1 VTTLKN
7 SDARPKSWIVWMK
20 SDVVG
25 KMLFH
30 ATDLSASDL
39 DRSSIAAP
47 LDDGW
52 KPAVVSKALT
62 ACQAVS
68 EARSLE
74 SAGFFD
80 VDGAWAWPQ

>member
-1 VTTLKN
+1 MTTLKN

-52 KPAVVSKALT
+52 YPSIINLN
-62 ACQAVS
+62 
-68 EARSLE
+68 SLMLLNNSILRE
-74 SAGFFD
+74 MR
-80 VDGAWAWPQ
+80 PL